1 MLDMT
6 NTENNDQWRQIGYRD
21 DLSTSLED
29 YLEAIYAIILDQ
41 SAVRVKDIARRLEV
55 KNSSV
60 TSALKALTAK
70 KLINHE
76 PYGIITLTQEGN
88 KVARRI
94 YEKHKIVEG
103 FLIKVLGVNPE
114 EAGVWACRIEHVI
127 SPDILK
133 RLLTLTKYIY
143 DFSEVGKQWSG
154 RFEQYCK
161 KELINLNCM
170 ECFDSCYQYYK
181 KIEF

>member
-1 MLDMT
+1 MKFCTTLLAIAKKNRDLTKNKPFNTMLDMT
-6 NTENNDQWRQIGYRD
+6 NIENNDQWRQIGYRD

-114 EAGVWACRIEHVI
+114 EAGVWACRIEAC
-127 SPDILK
+127 
-133 RLLTLTKYIY
+133 
-143 DFSEVGKQWSG
+143 DFAGY
-154 RFEQYCK
+154 FETS
-161 KELINLNCM
+161 
-170 ECFDSCYQYYK
+170 FDLDKVYL
-181 KIEF
+181 